1 MMSGILLLSEI
12 TSKYNVIKF
21 EELLISNLLID
32 LISDVP

>member
-1 MMSGILLLSEI
+1 MMSGILLLPEI